1 MQTLRHWLKKILVV
15 FWKDISNGAQISWAH
30 LKAIWWLKYLLLTI
44 VAIVALAVWAQGARI
59 AEDPNRF
66 AKWLYAFL
74 DDWAVTLGAAVTFM
88 LAVAAFLAILDNRHG
103 RRVDRRERLLNEII
117 GWATEI
123 HIASLKI
130 DLPKIDPSLELYIE
144 EKAEGNQEIIEG
156 IKRNIVNKE
165 HYRIEVETLFKYSIP
180 CSRAE
185 YIRALASENFKGQ
198 GIIKFVD
205 DIIDNLVALMFLRG
219 MEIGIEN
226 PKEGF
231 GESAIVIMNR
241 VEEEL
246 KNPVSTIDNLLKKY
260 GKELSESVNALFTDA
275 AKIISNL

>member
-1 MQTLRHWLKKILVV
+1 MTTDNWLA
-15 FWKDISNGAQISWAH
+15 ISAG
-30 LKAIWWLKYLLLTI
+30 
-44 VAIVALAVWAQGARI
+44 
-59 AEDPNRF
+59 
-66 AKWLYAFL
+66 
-74 DDWAVTLGAAVTFM
+74 VTFL
-88 LAVAAFLAILDNRHG
+88 LALAAFLAIWQNRG
-103 RRVDRRERLLNEII
+103 IQKRNRRERLLKEII
-117 GWATEI
+117 EWATKI
-123 HIASLKI
+123 HTASLKT

-185 YIRALASENFKGQ
+185 YIRALASENFEGHRLVK
-198 GIIKFVD
+198 IVA

-219 MEIGIEN
+219 MGIGIEN

-246 KNPVSTIDNLLKKY
+246 ENPVSTIDNLLKEY
-260 GKELSESVNALFTDA
+260 AKELSGFVNALFTDA

>member
-1 MQTLRHWLKKILVV
+1 MALENWIA
-15 FWKDISNGAQISWAH
+15 IS
-30 LKAIWWLKYLLLTI
+30 AI
-44 VAIVALAVWAQGARI
+44 A
-59 AEDPNRF
+59 
-66 AKWLYAFL
+66 
-74 DDWAVTLGAAVTFM
+74 TFI
-88 LAVAAFLAILDNRHG
+88 LAVAAFWAIWQNRG
-103 RRVDRRERLLNEII
+103 IQKRNRRERLLNEII
-117 GWATEI
+117 EWATEI
-123 HIASLKI
+123 HTASLKT

-185 YIRALASENFKGQ
+185 YIRALASENFKGH
-198 GIIKFVD
+198 GIIKIVD

-219 MEIGIEN
+219 MEIGNEN
-226 PKEGF
+226 PKRGF

-246 KNPVSTIDNLLKKY
+246 KNPVSTIDSLLKKY
-260 GKELSESVNALFTDA
+260 AKELSRSVNALFTDA

>member
-1 MQTLRHWLKKILVV
+1 MEVGDWITL
-15 FWKDISNGAQISWAH
+15 GA
-30 LKAIWWLKYLLLTI
+30 
-44 VAIVALAVWAQGARI
+44 VIVALGIGVASILNTRSLRI
-59 AEDPNRF
+59 KER
-66 AKWLYAFL
+66 K
-74 DDWAVTLGAAVTFM
+74 
-88 LAVAAFLAILDNRHG
+88 
-103 RRVDRRERLLNEII
+103 ERLLNEII
-117 GWATEI
+117 EWATEI
-123 HIASLKI
+123 HTATLKT

-185 YIRALASENFKGQ
+185 YIRVLASENFKGH
-198 GIIKFVD
+198 GIIKIVD

-246 KNPVSTIDNLLKKY
+246 KNPVSTIDNFDNLLGKY
-260 GKELSESVNALFTDA
+260 AKELSGSVNALFTDA

>member
-1 MQTLRHWLKKILVV
+1 MSFIERNWRTLLFGIIGGVVAVV
-15 FWKDISNGAQISWAH
+15 FVEMLRGDVNLATAMVAFGTLI
-30 LKAIWWLKYLLLTI
+30 L
-44 VAIVALAVWAQGARI
+44 AIVTA
-59 AEDPNRF
+59 
-66 AKWLYAFL
+66 
-74 DDWAVTLGAAVTFM
+74 M
-88 LAVAAFLAILDNRHG
+88 AIDSSRAME
-103 RRVDRRERLLNEII
+103 RRNKKERLLNEII
-117 GWATEI
+117 EWATEI
-123 HIASLKI
+123 HTVSLKI

-185 YIRALASENFKGQ
+185 YIRVLASENFKDH
-198 GIIKFVD
+198 GIIKIVD
-205 DIIDNLVALMFLRG
+205 NIIDNLVALMFLRG
-219 MEIGIEN
+219 MGIGIEN

-260 GKELSESVNALFTDA
+260 AKELSGVVNDLLTDA
-275 AKIISNL
+275 AKIISSL